1 MTHFFSPQQAVL
13 YLQQFL
19 TNNKARGMMAEIAL
33 DTTLRVLPAASK
45 VIAGCW
51 FLSPKV
57 PESYRY
63 RYAVF
68 VLPELYSDQ
77 DEVQAAIGQQAENR
91 AWQALATFLHHAGI
105 GVVVTGATPISKVI
119 TADAL
124 QWHHYLYQN
133 ERLSKAR
140 DDGPFAAWPGNRGK
154 ASKGAVWLPE
164 ITQSLINVGEQ
175 ALTELVL
182 RQAFFYGYLKQH
194 LRKPIDDPYDV
205 DAFVVGFRGDVLPV
219 EVKEKSRTNQG
230 NFGIDAGRILMLLRL
245 CLATDSNALYLI
257 REVDNTAERGLIG
270 WQGVTLAEMV
280 MGCSWNLQAGG
291 KGMGGGT
298 TQTIMMPGSLF
309 RDFSDMPFSE
319 DWIDA
324 HKSLQSSVRGIIAER
339 AAGLENYLR

>member
-1 MTHFFSPQQAVL
+1 
-13 YLQQFL
+13 
-19 TNNKARGMMAEIAL
+19 MMAEIAL
-33 DTTLRVLPAASK
+33 DATLRALPAANK
-45 VIAGCW
+45 VVVGCW

-68 VLPELYSDQ
+68 VLPALYADQ
-77 DEVQAAIGQQAENR
+77 DEVHSAVGQWVENR
-91 AWQALATFLHHAGI
+91 AWQALATFLRYAGI
-105 GVVVTGATPISKVI
+105 GVVVTGATPIGEVI

-133 ERLSKAR
+133 EQLIKAR
-140 DDGPFAAWPGNRGK
+140 DDGPFAAWPGNRGR
-154 ASKGAVWLPE
+154 ASHGAVWLPE
-164 ITQSLINVGEQ
+164 ITRSLVNAGEQ

-182 RQAFFYGYLKQH
+182 RQAFFYGYLKQY
-194 LRKPIDDPYDV
+194 LRKPIDDPYDA
-205 DAFVVGFRGDVLPV
+205 DSFIVGFRGDVLPV
-219 EVKEKSRTNQG
+219 KIKEKSRTDQG
-230 NFGIDAGRILMLLRL
+230 DFGIDAGRILMLLRL

-257 REVDNTAERGLIG
+257 REVDSMGQRELIG
-270 WQGVTLAEMV
+270 WQGITLAEMV